1 MADKNDESEKQG
13 VLLYYKYTH
22 SPIEDLDHLYT
33 FYESNCSSL
42 GLLGRVRIAPQGVN
56 VTVGGKLSSLESHI
70 DALLQVKN
78 GLFHGTDFKLAS
90 CDEPLNDEVAKE
102 CGFTSLSI
110 RIVKELVT
118 LSSNPL
124 LKSPPISNAG
134 KHLSAAEF
142 HSVLQSAGM

>member
-1 MADKNDESEKQG
+1 MADKNDESEKHA

-22 SPIEDLDHLYT
+22 SPIEDLNNLYI
-33 FYESNCSSL
+33 FYESNCTSL

-70 DALLQVKN
+70 DALLKVNN

-102 CGFTSLSI
+102 CGFTCLSI

-118 LSSNPL
+118 LTSNPL
-124 LKSPPISNAG
+124 LKSPSIVNAG
-134 KHLSAAEF
+134 RHLSATEF